1 MGLHNKSVSLYDFV
15 VVRDWIPRFND
26 LSRAK
31 VDKVGEGDDVDND
44 DQSSLG
50 RSTMVK
56 FSHVYIFRSNDW

>member
-31 VDKVGEGDDVDND
+31 VDKVEEDDMTSATTLATTT
-44 DQSSLG
+44 QALSILSCI
-50 RSTMVK
+50 
-56 FSHVYIFRSNDW
+56 YIS